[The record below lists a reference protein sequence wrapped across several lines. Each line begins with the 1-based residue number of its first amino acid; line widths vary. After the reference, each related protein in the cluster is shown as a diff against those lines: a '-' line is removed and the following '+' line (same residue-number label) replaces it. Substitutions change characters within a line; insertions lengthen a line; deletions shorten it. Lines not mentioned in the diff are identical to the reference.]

1 MPKIAQPPHHA
12 RHLPRYIAF
21 LAGKRIAEGS
31 ETEITAQLAALSV
44 SPFAYPSAATEPA
57 QALVFDLTSGEQIEL
72 PAAPTPTSAEPA
84 APVRPGRPRLGVV
97 AREIT
102 LLPHDWEWLSQQP
115 GGASVTL
122 RKLVLAARRLR
133 EGDDRVRQAKVA
145 CYRFITAIAGN
156 EPGFEEATRA
166 LFAEKPESFMQQTK
180 AWPEDVR
187 AHARNLADAA
197 FSIAPTQPKITA

>member
-1 MPKIAQPPHHA
+1 MPKIAPPPHHA
-12 RHLPRYIAF
+12 PHLPRYIAF
-21 LAGKRIAEGS
+21 FAGKRIAEGS

-44 SPFAYPSAATEPA
+44 TALADPSAATDPT
-57 QALVFDLTSGEQIEL
+57 QALVFDLTTGEQIEL
-72 PAAPTPTSAEPA
+72 PAAPTPTSAEPT
-84 APVRPGRPRLGVV
+84 APPRPGRPRLGVV

-102 LLPHDWEWLSQQP
+102 LLPHDWQWLSQQP

-133 EGDDRVRQAKVA
+133 EGDDQVRQAKVA

-166 LFAEKPESFMQQTK
+166 LFTGKSERFVQQTE
-180 AWPEDVR
+180 AWPADVR
-187 AHARNLADAA
+187 AHAIRLADAA
-197 FSIAPTQPKITA
+197 FSIATSQPKP